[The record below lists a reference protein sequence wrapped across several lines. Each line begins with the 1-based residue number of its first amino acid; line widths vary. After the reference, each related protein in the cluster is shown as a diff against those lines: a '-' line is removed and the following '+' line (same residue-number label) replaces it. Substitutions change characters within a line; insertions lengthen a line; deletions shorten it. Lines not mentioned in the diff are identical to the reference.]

1 MNLSAQEINAQI
13 LMLSEQEQLEIVDS
27 VLSQRK
33 KFTRRPL
40 TLINETALLSEAAL
54 ATDWNRPEED
64 EAWAKFQ

>member
-1 MNLSAQEINAQI
+1 MSLSAQEINAQI

-40 TLINETALLSEAAL
+40 TLINETALLSEATL